1 MATNQDQAA
10 RIYVPQYRN
19 ILSTVFNAKAAF
31 RGALAPLQTLDGIQN
46 NAKAFSVKTSATP
59 VVIGDDYLTGANDGG
74 FGNASGKKSRFGD
87 LTEVI
92 YQDTDVPYDYELTIH
107 EGIDRYTV
115 NNDLNAAL
123 ADRFNLQSIAQT
135 RKVNVRTGKFLSDN
149 AGHSE
154 TLADFTEANVKTL
167 FNTVDTYYT
176 DLEVDAQIT
185 VYLKSELYN
194 AVLDMAS
201 TTSAKGSSI
210 SLDENKLLK
219 YKDFVLVKTPAK
231 YFQTG
236 VLAIFSPD
244 GIVIPFIGIS
254 TARTVE
260 TEDFDGVKLQA
271 AAKGGTYALDDNKKA
286 IVKVTSTEM

>member
-31 RGALAPLQTLDGIQN
+31 RGALAQLQTLDGIQS
-46 NAKAFSVKTSATP
+46 NAKAFSVKTSSTP
-59 VVIGDDYLTGANDGG
+59 VVIGDDYLTGADDGG
-74 FGNASGKKSRFGD
+74 FGDASGKKSRFGD
-87 LTEVI
+87 MTEVI
-92 YQDTDVPYDYELTIH
+92 YQDTDVNYDYELTIH

-123 ADRFNLQSIAQT
+123 ADRFNLQAQAQT

-149 AGHSE
+149 AGHTE
-154 TLADFTEANVKTL
+154 TLADFTETNVKAL

-176 DLEVDAQIT
+176 DLEVDAQVT

-194 AVLDMAS
+194 AILDMAS

-210 SLDENKLLK
+210 SLDDNKLLK

-260 TEDFDGVKLQA
+260 AIDFDGVELQA
-271 AAKGGTYALDDNKKA
+271 AAKGGTYVLDDNKKA
-286 IVKVTSTEM
+286 IVEVTSVGV

>member
-19 ILSTVFNAKAAF
+19 ILSTVFNTKAAF
-31 RGALAPLQTLDGIQN
+31 RGALAPLQTLDGIQS
-46 NAKAFSVKTSATP
+46 NAKAFSVKTSSTP

-74 FGNASGKKSRFGD
+74 FGDASGKKSRFGD
-87 LTEVI
+87 MTEVI
-92 YQDTDVPYDYELTIH
+92 YQDTDVNYDYELTIH

-123 ADRFNLQSIAQT
+123 ADRFNLQAQAQT

-149 AGHSE
+149 AGHTE
-154 TLADFTEANVKTL
+154 TLADFTETNVKAL

-176 DLEVDAQIT
+176 DLEVDAQVT

-194 AVLDMAS
+194 AILDMAS

-210 SLDENKLLK
+210 SLDDNKLLK

-260 TEDFDGVKLQA
+260 AIDFDGVELQA
-271 AAKGGTYALDDNKKA
+271 AAKGGTYVLDDNKKA
-286 IVKVTSTEM
+286 IVKVTSVGV

>member
-46 NAKAFSVKTSATP
+46 NAKAFSVKTNATP

-74 FGNASGKKSRFGD
+74 FGAATGKKSRFGD

-92 YQDTDVPYDYELTIH
+92 YHDTDVNYDYELTIH

-154 TLADFTEANVKTL
+154 TLADFTETNVKAL
-167 FNTVDTYYT
+167 FNKIDTYYT
-176 DLEVDAQIT
+176 DLEVDAQVT

-194 AVLDMAS
+194 AIVDMAS
-201 TTSAKGSSI
+201 NTSAKGSSV
-210 SLDENKLLK
+210 SLDTNGLLK
-219 YKDFVLVKTPAK
+219 YKDFILEKTASK

-244 GIVIPFIGIS
+244 GIVIPFVGIS

-271 AAKGGTYALDDNKKA
+271 AAKSGTYALDDNKKA
-286 IVKVTSTEM
+286 IVKVTGVGV

>member
-19 ILSTVFNAKAAF
+19 ILSTVFSAKAAF
-31 RGALAPLQTLDGIQN
+31 RGALAPLQTLDGIQS
-46 NAKAFSVKTSATP
+46 NAKAFSVKTSSTP

-74 FGNASGKKSRFGD
+74 FGDASGKKSRFGEM
-87 LTEVI
+87 TEVI
-92 YQDTDVPYDYELTIH
+92 YQDTDVNYDYELTIH

-123 ADRFNLQSIAQT
+123 ADRFNLQAQAQT

-149 AGHSE
+149 AGHTE
-154 TLADFTEANVKTL
+154 TLADFTEANVKAL

-194 AVLDMAS
+194 AILDMAS

-210 SLDENKLLK
+210 SLDDNKLLK
-219 YKDFVLVKTPAK
+219 YKDFALVKTPAK

-260 TEDFDGVKLQA
+260 AIDFDGVELQA

-286 IVKVTSTEM
+286 IVKVTSVGV

>member
-31 RGALAPLQTLDGIQN
+31 RGALAPLQTLDGIQS
-46 NAKAFSVKTSATP
+46 NAKAFSVKTSSTP

-74 FGNASGKKSRFGD
+74 FGDASGKKSRFGEM
-87 LTEVI
+87 TEVI
-92 YQDTDVPYDYELTIH
+92 YQDTDVNYDYELTIH

-123 ADRFNLQSIAQT
+123 ADRFNLQAQAQT

-149 AGHSE
+149 AGHTE

-194 AVLDMAS
+194 AILDMAS

-210 SLDENKLLK
+210 SLDDNKLLK
-219 YKDFVLVKTPAK
+219 YKDFILEKTPAK

-244 GIVIPFIGIS
+244 GIIIPFIGIS

-260 TEDFDGVKLQA
+260 AIDFDGVELQA

-286 IVKVTSTEM
+286 IVKVTSVGV

>member
-31 RGALAPLQTLDGIQN
+31 RGALAQLQTLDGIQS
-46 NAKAFSVKTSATP
+46 NAKAFSVKTSSTP

-74 FGNASGKKSRFGD
+74 FGDASGKKSRFGD
-87 LTEVI
+87 MTEVI
-92 YQDTDVPYDYELTIH
+92 YQDTDVNYDYELTIH

-123 ADRFNLQSIAQT
+123 ADRFNLQAQAQT

-149 AGHSE
+149 AGHAE

-176 DLEVDAQIT
+176 DLEVDAQIS

-194 AVLDMAS
+194 AILDMAS

-210 SLDENKLLK
+210 SLDDNKLLK

-260 TEDFDGVKLQA
+260 AIEFDGVELQA
-271 AAKGGTYALDDNKKA
+271 AAKGGTYVLDDNKKA
-286 IVKVTSTEM
+286 IVKVTSVGV

>member
-46 NAKAFSVKTSATP
+46 NAKAFSVKTNATP

-74 FGNASGKKSRFGD
+74 FGNATGKKSRFGD

-92 YQDTDVPYDYELTIH
+92 YQDTDVNYDYELTIH

-149 AGHSE
+149 AGHAE
-154 TLADFTEANVKTL
+154 TLADFTETNVKAL
-167 FNTVDTYYT
+167 FNKIDTYYT
-176 DLEVDAQIT
+176 DLEVDAQVT

-194 AVLDMAS
+194 AIVDMAS
-201 TTSAKGSSI
+201 NTSAKGSSV
-210 SLDENKLLK
+210 SLDTNGLLK
-219 YKDFVLVKTPAK
+219 YKDFILEKTASK

-244 GIVIPFIGIS
+244 GIVIPFVGIS

-271 AAKGGTYALDDNKKA
+271 AAKSGTYALDDNKKA
-286 IVKVTSTEM
+286 IVKVTGVGV

>member
-1 MATNQDQAA
+1 M
-10 RIYVPQYRN
+10 IYIALF
-19 ILSTVFNAKAAF
+19 IL
-31 RGALAPLQTLDGIQN
+31 LDT
-46 NAKAFSVKTSATP
+46 NAKAFSVKTNATP

-74 FGNASGKKSRFGD
+74 FGNATGKKSRFGD

-92 YQDTDVPYDYELTIH
+92 YHDTDVNYDYELTIH

-149 AGHSE
+149 AGHAE
-154 TLADFTEANVKTL
+154 TLADFTETNVKAL
-167 FNTVDTYYT
+167 FNKIDTYYT
-176 DLEVDAQIT
+176 DLEIDAQVT

-210 SLDENKLLK
+210 SLDDNKLLK
-219 YKDFVLVKTPAK
+219 YKDFILEKTPAK

-244 GIVIPFIGIS
+244 GIIIPFIGIS

-286 IVKVTSTEM
+286 IVKVTGVGV

>member
-1 MATNQDQAA
+1 M
-10 RIYVPQYRN
+10 
-19 ILSTVFNAKAAF
+19 
-31 RGALAPLQTLDGIQN
+31 QTLDGIQN
-46 NAKAFSVKTSATP
+46 NAKAFSVKTNATP

-92 YQDTDVPYDYELTIH
+92 YQDTDVNYDYELTIH

-135 RKVNVRTGKFLSDN
+135 RKVNVRTGKFLSTS
-149 AGHSE
+149 AGKTE
-154 TLADFTEANVKTL
+154 TLADFSEANVKAL
-167 FNTVDTYYT
+167 FNKIDTYYT
-176 DLEVDAQIT
+176 DLEVDAQVT
-185 VYLKSELYN
+185 CYLKSELYN
-194 AVLDMAS
+194 AIVDMAS
-201 TTSAKGSSI
+201 NTSAKGSSV
-210 SLDENKLLK
+210 SLDTNGLLK
-219 YKDFVLVKTPAK
+219 YKDFILEKTASK

-236 VLAIFSPD
+236 DIAIFSPN

-254 TARTVE
+254 TARTIE

>member
-31 RGALAPLQTLDGIQN
+31 RGALAPLQTLDGIQS
-46 NAKAFSVKTSATP
+46 NAKAFSVKTSSTP

-74 FGNASGKKSRFGD
+74 FGDASGKKSRFGEM
-87 LTEVI
+87 TEVI
-92 YQDTDVPYDYELTIH
+92 YQDTDVNYDYELTIH

-123 ADRFNLQSIAQT
+123 ADRFNLQAQAQT

-149 AGHSE
+149 AGHTE

-194 AVLDMAS
+194 AILDMAS

-210 SLDENKLLK
+210 SLDDNKMLK
-219 YKDFVLVKTPAK
+219 YKDFSLEKTPAK

-244 GIVIPFIGIS
+244 GIIIPFIGIS

-260 TEDFDGVKLQA
+260 AIDFDGVELQA

-286 IVKVTSTEM
+286 IVKVTSVGV

>member
-46 NAKAFSVKTSATP
+46 NAKAFSVKTNATP

-74 FGNASGKKSRFGD
+74 FGNATGKKSRFGD

-92 YQDTDVPYDYELTIH
+92 YQDTDVNYDYELTIH

-154 TLADFTEANVKTL
+154 TLADFTETNVKAL
-167 FNTVDTYYT
+167 FNKIDTYYT
-176 DLEVDAQIT
+176 DLEVDAQVT

-194 AVLDMAS
+194 AIVDMAS
-201 TTSAKGSSI
+201 NTSAKGSSV
-210 SLDENKLLK
+210 SLDTNGLLK
-219 YKDFVLVKTPAK
+219 YKDFILEKTASK

-244 GIVIPFIGIS
+244 GIVIPFVGIS

-286 IVKVTSTEM
+286 IVKVTGVGV

>member
-31 RGALAPLQTLDGIQN
+31 RGALAQLQTLDGIQS
-46 NAKAFSVKTSATP
+46 NAKAFSVKTSSTP

-74 FGNASGKKSRFGD
+74 FGDASGKKSRFGD
-87 LTEVI
+87 MTEVI
-92 YQDTDVPYDYELTIH
+92 YQDTDVNYDYELTIH

-123 ADRFNLQSIAQT
+123 ADRFNLQAQAQT

-149 AGHSE
+149 AGHTE

-194 AVLDMAS
+194 AILDMAS

-210 SLDENKLLK
+210 SLDDNKLLK

-260 TEDFDGVKLQA
+260 AIDFDGVELQA
-271 AAKGGTYALDDNKKA
+271 AAKGGTYVLDDNKKA
-286 IVKVTSTEM
+286 IVKVTSVGV

>member
-31 RGALAPLQTLDGIQN
+31 RGALAQLQTLDGIQS
-46 NAKAFSVKTSATP
+46 NAKAFSVKTSSTP
-59 VVIGDDYLTGANDGG
+59 VVIGDDYLTGTNDGG
-74 FGNASGKKSRFGD
+74 FGDASGKKSRFGD
-87 LTEVI
+87 MTEVI
-92 YQDTDVPYDYELTIH
+92 YQDTDVNYDYELTIH

-123 ADRFNLQSIAQT
+123 ADRFNLQAQAQT

-149 AGHSE
+149 AGHAE
-154 TLADFTEANVKTL
+154 TLADFTEASVKTL

-194 AVLDMAS
+194 AILDMAS

-210 SLDENKLLK
+210 SLDDNKLLK
-219 YKDFVLVKTPAK
+219 YKDFALVKTPAK

-260 TEDFDGVKLQA
+260 AIDFDGVELQA
-271 AAKGGTYALDDNKKA
+271 AAKGGTYVLDDNKKA
-286 IVKVTSTEM
+286 IVKVTSVGV

>member
-46 NAKAFSVKTSATP
+46 NAKAFSVKTNATP

-74 FGNASGKKSRFGD
+74 FGNATGKKSRFGD

-92 YQDTDVPYDYELTIH
+92 YEDTDVNYDYELTIH

-149 AGHSE
+149 AGHTE
-154 TLADFTEANVKTL
+154 TLADFTEANVKAL
-167 FNTVDTYYT
+167 FNKIDTYYT
-176 DLEVDAQIT
+176 DLEVDAQVT

-194 AVLDMAS
+194 AIVDMAS
-201 TTSAKGSSI
+201 NTSAKGSSV
-210 SLDENKLLK
+210 SLDTNGLLK
-219 YKDFVLVKTPAK
+219 YKDFILEKTASK

-244 GIVIPFIGIS
+244 GIVIPFVGIS

-286 IVKVTSTEM
+286 IVKVTGVGV

>member
-31 RGALAPLQTLDGIQN
+31 RGALAPLQTLDGIQS
-46 NAKAFSVKTSATP
+46 NAKAFSVKTSSTP

-74 FGNASGKKSRFGD
+74 FGDASGKKSRFGEM
-87 LTEVI
+87 TEVI
-92 YQDTDVPYDYELTIH
+92 YQDTDVNYDYELTIH

-123 ADRFNLQSIAQT
+123 ADRFNLQAQAQT

-149 AGHSE
+149 AGHTE

-194 AVLDMAS
+194 AILDMAS

-210 SLDENKLLK
+210 SLDDNKMLK
-219 YKDFVLVKTPAK
+219 YKDFILEKTPAK

-244 GIVIPFIGIS
+244 GIIIPFIGIS

-260 TEDFDGVKLQA
+260 AIDFDGVELQA

-286 IVKVTSTEM
+286 IVKVTSVGV

>member
-31 RGALAPLQTLDGIQN
+31 RGALAPLQTLDGIQS
-46 NAKAFSVKTSATP
+46 NAKAFSVKTSSTP

-74 FGNASGKKSRFGD
+74 FGDASGKKSRFGD

-92 YQDTDVPYDYELTIH
+92 YQDTDVNYDYELTIH

-149 AGHSE
+149 AGHTE
-154 TLADFTEANVKTL
+154 TLADFTEANVKAL
-167 FNTVDTYYT
+167 FNKIDTYYT
-176 DLEVDAQIT
+176 DLEVDAQVT
-185 VYLKSELYN
+185 CYLKSELFN
-194 AVLDMAS
+194 AIVDMAS
-201 TTSAKGSSI
+201 NTSAKGSSV
-210 SLDENKLLK
+210 SLDTNGLLK
-219 YKDFVLVKTPAK
+219 YKDFNLEKTASK

-236 VLAIFSPD
+236 DLAIFSPD

-254 TARTVE
+254 TARTIE

-271 AAKGGTYALDDNKKA
+271 AAKGGTYALNDNKKA
-286 IVKVTSTEM
+286 IVKVTSVGV

>member
-46 NAKAFSVKTSATP
+46 NAKAFSVKTNATP

-74 FGNASGKKSRFGD
+74 FGNATGKKSRFGD

-92 YQDTDVPYDYELTIH
+92 YQDTDVNYDYELTIH

-154 TLADFTEANVKTL
+154 TLADFTETNVKAL
-167 FNTVDTYYT
+167 FNKIDTYYT
-176 DLEVDAQIT
+176 DLEVDAQVT

-194 AVLDMAS
+194 AIVDMAS
-201 TTSAKGSSI
+201 NTSAKGSSV
-210 SLDENKLLK
+210 SLDTNGLLK
-219 YKDFVLVKTPAK
+219 YKDFILEKTASK

-244 GIVIPFIGIS
+244 GIVIPFVGIS

-271 AAKGGTYALDDNKKA
+271 AAKSGTYALDDNKKA
-286 IVKVTSTEM
+286 IVKVTGVGV

>member
-31 RGALAPLQTLDGIQN
+31 RGALAQLQTLDGIQS
-46 NAKAFSVKTSATP
+46 NAKAFSVKTSSTP

-74 FGNASGKKSRFGD
+74 FGDASGKKSRFGD
-87 LTEVI
+87 MTEVI
-92 YQDTDVPYDYELTIH
+92 YQDTDVNYDYELTIH

-123 ADRFNLQSIAQT
+123 ADRFNLQAQAQT

-149 AGHSE
+149 AGHTE
-154 TLADFTEANVKTL
+154 TLADFTETNVKAL

-176 DLEVDAQIT
+176 DLEVDAQVT

-194 AVLDMAS
+194 AILDMAS

-210 SLDENKLLK
+210 SLDDNKLLK

-260 TEDFDGVKLQA
+260 AIDFDGVELQA
-271 AAKGGTYALDDNKKA
+271 AAKGGTYVLDDNKKA
-286 IVKVTSTEM
+286 IVKVTSVGV

>member
-31 RGALAPLQTLDGIQN
+31 RGALAPLQTLDGIQS
-46 NAKAFSVKTSATP
+46 NAKAFSVKTSSTP

-74 FGNASGKKSRFGD
+74 FGDASGKKSRFGEM
-87 LTEVI
+87 TEVI
-92 YQDTDVPYDYELTIH
+92 YQDTDVNYDYELTIH

-123 ADRFNLQSIAQT
+123 ADRFNLQAQAQT

-149 AGHSE
+149 AGHTE

-194 AVLDMAS
+194 AILDMAS

-210 SLDENKLLK
+210 SIDDNKLLK
-219 YKDFVLVKTPAK
+219 YKDFILEKTPAK

-244 GIVIPFIGIS
+244 GIIIPFIGIS

-260 TEDFDGVKLQA
+260 AIDFDGVELQA

-286 IVKVTSTEM
+286 IVKVTSVGV

>member
-31 RGALAPLQTLDGIQN
+31 RGALAPLQTLDGIQSD
-46 NAKAFSVKTSATP
+46 AKAFSVKTSSTP

-74 FGNASGKKSRFGD
+74 FGDASGKKSRFGD
-87 LTEVI
+87 MTEVI
-92 YQDTDVPYDYELTIH
+92 YQDTDVNYDYELTIH

-123 ADRFNLQSIAQT
+123 ADRFNLQAQAQT

-149 AGHSE
+149 AGHTE
-154 TLADFTEANVKTL
+154 TLADFTETNVKAL

-176 DLEVDAQIT
+176 DLEVDAQVT

-194 AVLDMAS
+194 AILDMAS

-210 SLDENKLLK
+210 SLDDNKLLK

-260 TEDFDGVKLQA
+260 AIDFDGVELQA
-271 AAKGGTYALDDNKKA
+271 AAKGGTYVLDDNKKA
-286 IVKVTSTEM
+286 IVKVTSVGV

>member
-31 RGALAPLQTLDGIQN
+31 RGALAPLQTLDGVQN

-135 RKVNVRTGKFLSDN
+135 RKVNLRTGKFLSDN

-154 TLADFTEANVKTL
+154 TLADFTEANVKAL
-167 FNTVDTYYT
+167 FNKIDAYYT
-176 DLEVDAQIT
+176 ELEVDAQIT
-185 VYLKSELYN
+185 VYLRSELYN
-194 AVLDMAS
+194 AIVDMAS
-201 TTSAKGSSI
+201 NTSAKGSSV
-210 SLDENKLLK
+210 SLDTNGLLK
-219 YKDFVLVKTPAK
+219 YKDFILEKTADK

-244 GIVIPFIGIS
+244 GIVIPFIGIQ

-271 AAKGGTYALDDNKKA
+271 AAKGGTYVLDDNKKA
-286 IVKVTSTEM
+286 IVKVTNVGV

>member
-46 NAKAFSVKTSATP
+46 NAKAFSVKTNATP

-74 FGNASGKKSRFGD
+74 FGNATGKKSRFGD

-92 YQDTDVPYDYELTIH
+92 YQDTDVNYDYELTIH

-149 AGHSE
+149 AGHAE
-154 TLADFTEANVKTL
+154 TLADFTETNVKAL
-167 FNTVDTYYT
+167 FNKIDTYYT
-176 DLEVDAQIT
+176 DLEVDAQVT

-194 AVLDMAS
+194 AIVDMAS
-201 TTSAKGSSI
+201 NTSAKGSSV
-210 SLDENKLLK
+210 SLDTNGLLK
-219 YKDFVLVKTPAK
+219 YKDFILEKTASK

-244 GIVIPFIGIS
+244 GIVIPFVGIS

-286 IVKVTSTEM
+286 IVKVTGVGV

>member
-31 RGALAPLQTLDGIQN
+31 RGALAQLQTLDGIQS
-46 NAKAFSVKTSATP
+46 NAKAFSVKTSSTP

-74 FGNASGKKSRFGD
+74 FGDASGKKSRFGEM
-87 LTEVI
+87 TEVI
-92 YQDTDVPYDYELTIH
+92 YQDTDVNYDYELTIH

-123 ADRFNLQSIAQT
+123 ADRFNLQAQAQT

-149 AGHSE
+149 AGHTE
-154 TLADFTEANVKTL
+154 TLADFTEASVKTL

-194 AVLDMAS
+194 AILDMAS

-210 SLDENKLLK
+210 SLDDNKLLK
-219 YKDFVLVKTPAK
+219 YKDFALVKTPAK

-260 TEDFDGVKLQA
+260 AIDFDGVELQA
-271 AAKGGTYALDDNKKA
+271 AAKGGTYVLDDNKKA
-286 IVKVTSTEM
+286 IVKVTSVEV

>member
-31 RGALAPLQTLDGIQN
+31 RGALAPLQTLDGVQN
-46 NAKAFSVKTSATP
+46 NAKAFSVKTNATP
-59 VVIGDDYLTGANDGG
+59 VVIGEDYLTGVNDGG
-74 FGNASGKKSRFGD
+74 FGDASGKKSRFGD
-87 LTEVI
+87 MTEVI

-154 TLADFTEANVKTL
+154 TLADFAEASVKTL
-167 FNTVDTYYT
+167 FNKIDAYYT
-176 DLEVDAQIT
+176 ELEVDAQIT
-185 VYLKSELYN
+185 VYLKAELYN
-194 AVLDMAS
+194 AIVDMAS
-201 TTSAKGSSI
+201 NTSAKGSSV
-210 SLDENKLLK
+210 SLDTNGLLK
-219 YKDFVLVKTPAK
+219 YKDFILEKTADK

-236 VLAIFSPD
+236 VTAIFSPD
-244 GIVIPFIGIS
+244 GIVIPFIGIQ

-260 TEDFDGVKLQA
+260 AIDFDGVELQA
-271 AAKGGTYALDDNKKA
+271 AAKGGTYVLDDNKKA
-286 IVKVTSTEM
+286 IVKVTSVGV

>member
-31 RGALAPLQTLDGIQN
+31 RGALAPLQTLDGIQS
-46 NAKAFSVKTSATP
+46 NAKAFSVKTSSTP

-74 FGNASGKKSRFGD
+74 FGDASGKKSRFGD

-92 YQDTDVPYDYELTIH
+92 YQDTDVNYDYELTIH

-123 ADRFNLQSIAQT
+123 ADRFNLQAQAQT

-149 AGHSE
+149 AGHTE

-194 AVLDMAS
+194 AIVDMAS

-210 SLDENKLLK
+210 SIDDNKMLK
-219 YKDFVLVKTPAK
+219 YKDFILEKTPAK

-286 IVKVTSTEM
+286 IVKVTSVGV